1 MSRTLKNIGCR
12 YIQAATKS
20 EYANRVNTRFCI
32 NFVFE
37 RAVPFS
43 YRVIYTFPVYCHCRR
58 WCSVNARSLLG
69 IWIFFFMCFLCCC
82 CCCCSL
88 SVVFFHTLIRSF
100 KILFAFASFH
110 TVLLHS
116 FVFRCW
122 CYFFFFSSVSF
133 HFILL
138 SFLLPFPSS
147 LRALCMCVCFVRSL
161 LYRFF
166 SVSFLL
172 LSNEHSICFSRF
184 GCFSFLV
191 CRFGSDSR
199 ALWLCSLRTFR
210 RYFSSKN
217 YFVWYILY
225 SMVSDFER
233 TSNTKLLF
241 VFIIMKHRKRTKQR
255 ERYAINVTEAQ
266 SRSYSSSFSPYYY
279 CYYHSLFL
287 FASLLFLCCSL
298 FFPSV
303 FISSFCS
310 VFTAMETANQSA
322 VDSTTDFNV
331 SLSYKI
337 VEYKMF
343 EKYILMWPENKT
355 RRDGFWFIVHACIA
369 FWAMPSIKTL
379 CIHCCYPV
387 CHIP

>member
-1 MSRTLKNIGCR
+1 
-12 YIQAATKS
+12 
-20 EYANRVNTRFCI
+20 
-32 NFVFE
+32 
-37 RAVPFS
+37 
-43 YRVIYTFPVYCHCRR
+43 
-58 WCSVNARSLLG
+58 
-69 IWIFFFMCFLCCC
+69 
-82 CCCCSL
+82 
-88 SVVFFHTLIRSF
+88 
-100 KILFAFASFH
+100 
-110 TVLLHS
+110 
-116 FVFRCW
+116 
-122 CYFFFFSSVSF
+122 
-133 HFILL
+133 
-138 SFLLPFPSS
+138 
-147 LRALCMCVCFVRSL
+147 
-161 LYRFF
+161 
-166 SVSFLL
+166 
-172 LSNEHSICFSRF
+172 
-184 GCFSFLV
+184 
-191 CRFGSDSR
+191 
-199 ALWLCSLRTFR
+199 
-210 RYFSSKN
+210 
-217 YFVWYILY
+217 
-225 SMVSDFER
+225 MVSDFER

-279 CYYHSLFL
+279 CYYYSLFL
-287 FASLLFLCCSL
+287 FASLLFLWCSL

-387 CHIP
+387 CHIPLKMLDVAFNVILCMAFSPV